1 MNDPLIIEYEFF
13 VPETGYVT
21 YEYVLD
27 SMDID
32 TIVEEWGE
40 KYNEEKGTA
49 YDMDTLYDSVGDILD
64 EYYDEIK
71 EYLEGYAK
79 DRWSF

>member
-40 KYNEEKGTA
+40 KYNKEKGTD
-49 YDMDTLYDSVGDILD
+49 YDMDTLYDYVGDILD

-71 EYLEGYAK
+71 EYLEGFAK